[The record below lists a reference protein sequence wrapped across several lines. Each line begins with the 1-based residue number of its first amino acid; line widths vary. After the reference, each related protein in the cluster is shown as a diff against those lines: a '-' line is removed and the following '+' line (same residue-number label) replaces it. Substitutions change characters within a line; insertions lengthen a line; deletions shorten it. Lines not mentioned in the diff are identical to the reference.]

1 MGSIQ
6 NKNKST
12 ASVFS
17 LVFSACCMALLQ
29 ITNLVKHLGSAE
41 RAFTLRVP
49 SFQMEPASELVLMGE
64 SGSGKTTLF
73 HLIAGII
80 TADEGSIE
88 IDGTDIVRLSEA
100 QRDRFRAAHLG
111 LIYQT
116 FNLLQGFTALENV
129 LVAATFGAQNR
140 TTSQQSTAALKRRA
154 TELLNRLGLGAVLH
168 QKPRE
173 LSVGQQQRVAVARSL
188 LCKPK
193 LILADE
199 PTANVDAANAAR
211 VIEEIRTLARDEG
224 ASLIVISHDE
234 AVRAMFPRAQ
244 NMSALLG

>member
-1 MGSIQ
+1 M
-6 NKNKST
+6 T
-12 ASVFS
+12 
-17 LVFSACCMALLQ
+17 LLR

-41 RAFTLRVP
+41 CSFTLRVP
-49 SFQMEPASELVLMGE
+49 VFQLEAASELVLVGE

-88 IDGTDIVRLSEA
+88 IDGTDIVRLNEA

-129 LVAATFGAQNR
+129 LVAATFGADSR
-140 TTSQQSTAALKRRA
+140 TGSGHPSSALKRRA
-154 TELLNRLGLGAVLH
+154 TELLSRLGLGNVLH
-168 QKPRE
+168 QKPHE
-173 LSVGQQQRVAVARSL
+173 LSVGQQQRVAVARAL

-211 VIEEIRTLARDEG
+211 VIEEIRALARDEG
-224 ASLIVISHDE
+224 AALIVISHDE
-234 AVRAMFPRAQ
+234 AVRAMFPRSQA
-244 NMSALLG
+244 MDSLLGNAPV